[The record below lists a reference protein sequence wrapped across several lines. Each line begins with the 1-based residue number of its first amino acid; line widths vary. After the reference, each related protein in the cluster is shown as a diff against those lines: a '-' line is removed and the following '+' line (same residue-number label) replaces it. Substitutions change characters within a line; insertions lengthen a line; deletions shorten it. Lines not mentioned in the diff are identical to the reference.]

1 MQTFISKHTDKIHA
15 TLSCF
20 DRLIFKGHLPFNYAE
35 SMEGFLAQQ
44 GILIKD
50 FKKFVP
56 KQAARIK
63 LHAIELAARHGRPYE
78 YLERYTRKEELAR
91 KIAKRDKINEG
102 LICVLAAVE
111 PCQSFKIVHGKGKP
125 RLRGARRKCLC
136 LYFYYLDPTFGF
148 MHVRIQTWFP
158 FTVQIYINGHE
169 WLARQM
175 EWAGLGF
182 RQMENAFHWLED
194 PEHTQRIANEFV
206 GQNWPSILETFASEI
221 NPLMGDL
228 LEDMSYYWVT
238 DQAEFAT
245 DILFTDRASLQSLY
259 QRLLKHATLCL
270 SAEDVLSFLG
280 RKLHGLFAGEVLND
294 CKKRWPGV
302 RVKHRMKENWIKMYD
317 KHGVILRIETVIN
330 HPREFKVYRQG
341 KRNGEKVMGW
351 YPMAKGVANL
361 KRYAKVCQRSNNL
374 YLEALSVVDDPG
386 PAQRV
391 LHKAAEP
398 ARVRGRS
405 FRGFNPLSRDDMAL
419 FAAVL
424 RGEHVIHGFRNAD
437 VRKRLF
443 REQRSPDKKR
453 RLGACV
459 SRLLK
464 RLHVHSL
471 IAKIPRSRRWRVS
484 KRGHTLMSAFLELYE
499 ERYPNAVLCKP
510 S

>member
-1 MQTFISKHTDKIHA
+1 MQSFISKHRDKIHA

-20 DRLIFKGHLPFNYAE
+20 DRLIFKGHLPINYSD

-56 KQAARIK
+56 KQAERIK
-63 LHAIELAARHGRPYE
+63 LHAIEVAARQGRPYL
-78 YLERYTRKEELAR
+78 YLERFVRKEKLAR
-91 KIAKRDKINEG
+91 EIAKRDRVNEG

-111 PCQSFKIVHGKGKP
+111 PCQSFKIAYGKGKP

-136 LYFYYLDPTFGF
+136 LYYYYLDPNFGF

-158 FTVQIYINGHE
+158 FTIQVYVNGHE

-175 EWAGLGF
+175 DHAGLGF
-182 RQMENAFHWLED
+182 RQLENAFHWLED
-194 PEHTQRIANEFV
+194 PEKTQRIAHEFV
-206 GQNWPSILETFASEI
+206 GQKWPRILEAFANEV

-228 LEDMSYYWVT
+228 LENMSYYWVT
-238 DQAEFAT
+238 DQSELAT
-245 DILFTDRASLQSLY
+245 DIIFTDRASWQSLY
-259 QRLLKHATLCL
+259 PRLLKYATLCL

-280 RKLHGLFAGEVLND
+280 RKLHGLFTGEVLTD
-294 CKKRWPGV
+294 CKKRWPGT

-341 KRNGEKVMGW
+341 KRKGKKVMGW
-351 YPMAKGVANL
+351 FPMAKGVANL
-361 KRYAKVCQRSNNL
+361 KRYAKVSRMANKR
-374 YLEALSVVDDPG
+374 YLEALSLVDDPG
-386 PAQRV
+386 PAHHALQKVAKPTRIQ
-391 LHKAAEP
+391 
-398 ARVRGRS
+398 GRS
-405 FRGFNPLSRDDMAL
+405 FRGFNPLSRDDMKL

-443 REQRSPDKKR
+443 REQRSTENTR
-453 RLGACV
+453 RQSARV

-464 RLHVHSL
+464 RLHVHGL
-471 IAKIPRSRRWRVS
+471 IAKIPRSRRWRAS
-484 KRGHTLMSAFLELYE
+484 MRGRHIIAAFL
-499 ERYPNAVLCKP
+499 
-510 S
+510 